1 MFNLLRTMLICYC
14 CFCCCSF
21 GADFA
26 FAFADDFEHFFFL
39 HFTIKSEEK
48 EEKTVLNI
56 LYLYIERY
64 NCIMKNIKKTKK
76 KHVND
81 LVHEPV
87 LYLVQLLL
95 PLSRFISI
103 MQCRLLNV
111 WQCDSCCMCARS
123 PNKSSRLYLPPSIS
137 IHFNR
142 RSCYNILVYK
152 EWRTQL
158 WHYSVFCL
166 YCVIEQ

>member
-64 NCIMKNIKKTKK
+64 NCIMKNIKKKK
-76 KHVND
+76 KTRKW
-81 LVHEPV
+81 
-87 LYLVQLLL
+87 
-95 PLSRFISI
+95 SCTWASFIFGTIVVAAVSFYFNNAMSFI
-103 MQCRLLNV
+103 ECVTV
-111 WQCDSCCMCARS
+111 W
-123 PNKSSRLYLPPSIS
+123 
-137 IHFNR
+137 
-142 RSCYNILVYK
+142 
-152 EWRTQL
+152 
-158 WHYSVFCL
+158 
-166 YCVIEQ
+166 